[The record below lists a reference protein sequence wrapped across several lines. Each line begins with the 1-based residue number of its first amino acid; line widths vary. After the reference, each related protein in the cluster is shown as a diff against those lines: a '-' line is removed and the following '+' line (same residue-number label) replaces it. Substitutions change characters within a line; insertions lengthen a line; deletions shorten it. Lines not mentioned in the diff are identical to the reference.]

1 LAGFLDFLIAYRFT
15 IDTQKSNNEST
26 AEDISAIL
34 QLIRPTI
41 SLVLAKTKADDEAKR
56 MAFFS

>member
-1 LAGFLDFLIAYRFT
+1 MDFLIANRLT
-15 IDTQKSNNEST
+15 KDTQKSNREST

-56 MAFFS
+56 IAFFS